1 MAALLLLAISFAL
14 IGLCLWFTG
23 AGLWRWWLAAR
34 LARRHRLQRRELQ
47 LEVLERDDHGAFARL
62 LLATPGKARRL
73 PTFQAGDYLVLHSE
87 GQRVQRRCYSLAA
100 WQRRPRHYELV
111 IKREEGGVVS
121 GWVHDHLR
129 VGSRVR
135 TSVPRGSFHID
146 RRREGVYVL
155 IGAGVGITPMRA
167 MLHERLARVP
177 HGRVVLFWSVRQQV
191 ELMDY
196 HQEFVDLAARY
207 PGFDY
212 RPRLTGEDPLWQ
224 GERGRLAATELLAC
238 AGGLPQVAGVWIC
251 ASHAMT
257 EQLRG
262 SLQAEGLLA
271 QRFHSEAFAA
281 QPLTETREFPVR
293 LLPEGRELEYRSHP
307 SLLHLLD
314 EAGID
319 LPSECR
325 SGGCGQCR
333 VHLRDGEVDWVIRP
347 ESACPEGQVLA
358 CCVRP
363 KSALQLQLDKR

>member
-1 MAALLLLAISFAL
+1 MAARLFLAISFAL
-14 IGLCLWFTG
+14 IDLCLWFTG
-23 AGLWRWWLAAR
+23 AGLWRCWLAAR

-73 PTFQAGDYLVLHSE
+73 PAFQAGDYLVLHSE

-135 TSVPRGSFHID
+135 TSVPRGSFHLD
-146 RRREGVYVL
+146 HRREGVYVL

-177 HGRVVLFWSVRQQV
+177 QGRIVLFWSVRQRV

-196 HQEFVDLAARY
+196 HQEFLDLAARY

-212 RPRLTGEDPLWQ
+212 RPRLTGYDPSWQ
-224 GERGRLAATELLAC
+224 GERGRLGAAELLAC
-238 AGGLPQVAGVWIC
+238 VGGLAGVAGVWIC

-257 EQLRG
+257 EQLRD
-262 SLQAEGLLA
+262 SLQAEGLDE
-271 QRFHSEAFAA
+271 QCFHSEAFAA
-281 QPLTETREFPVR
+281 QPLAETREFPVR

-314 EAGID
+314 ASGID
-319 LPSECR
+319 LRSECR
-325 SGGCGQCR
+325 SGSCGQCR
-333 VHLRDGEVDWVIRP
+333 LRLCAGEVEWVIRP
-347 ESACPEGQVLA
+347 EVDLPEGQLLA

-363 KSALQLQLDKR
+363 QSAVDISIE